1 MVHVDC
7 TMIPVD
13 STLTLC
19 FPYKSSYTV
28 LYKAQYKELYRA
40 M

>member
-19 FPYKSSYTV
+19 FPYKSSYKA
-28 LYKAQYKELYRA
+28 LYKAQYKAQYRA